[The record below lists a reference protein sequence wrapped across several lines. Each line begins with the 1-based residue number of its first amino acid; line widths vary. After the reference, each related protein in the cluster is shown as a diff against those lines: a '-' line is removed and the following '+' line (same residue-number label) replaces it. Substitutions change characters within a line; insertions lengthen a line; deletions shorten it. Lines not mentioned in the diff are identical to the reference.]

1 MAEPIRHELK
11 THMTSTKE
19 LTTSAVGIGGEP
31 SHARGLQVSE
41 KVAAAILEET
51 SSSIADMIE
60 ELSQI
65 GGSEVPVIEVGGAST
80 SAGDVVEESSQ
91 PEKSH
96 ERVSSPT
103 LQPGRI

>member
-1 MAEPIRHELK
+1 VTISPADIRVTLSPADIMAEPIRHELK

-60 ELSQI
+60 ELSQA
-65 GGSEVPVIEVGGAST
+65 GSS
-80 SAGDVVEESSQ
+80 
-91 PEKSH
+91 
-96 ERVSSPT
+96 
-103 LQPGRI
+103 